1 MTENRSDDGGVWA
14 RLRLLEDVEAIRRLK
29 AAYCEAC
36 DDDHDGDAVAA
47 LFAPDGV
54 WHDTRIGPCEGHAA
68 IKAHFGAIRASGRIA
83 RSSHMV
89 TNPVIDVDGDTASGR
104 WSLLMQYTDPN
115 DERWRIVG
123 FYRDRYERYEG
134 RWRFRRLEA
143 YVQDYSRLHADG
155 A

>member
-1 MTENRSDDGGVWA
+1 MTEDRFDDGGLLA
-14 RLRLLEDVEAIRRLK
+14 RLRQLEDVEAIRRLK
-29 AAYCEAC
+29 AAYCAGC

-54 WHDTRIGPCEGHAA
+54 WHDTRIAPCEGHAA

-89 TNPVIDVDGDTASGR
+89 TNPVIDVDGDTATGR
-104 WSLLMQYTDPN
+104 WSLLMQYTDPA
-115 DERWRIVG
+115 DRRWRIVG
-123 FYRDRYERYEG
+123 FYRDTYERYEG
-134 RWRFRRLEA
+134 IWRFRRLEA
-143 YVQDYSRLHADG
+143 YVQDYSCLHAEG